1 MALETAGNY
10 PIYFAATEDNT
21 VARWRPLVHWIMFIP
36 HNIIGN
42 VLSYAAFVCEVIS
55 WFAILIT
62 GKMPAGLANFI
73 IMAQRYNLRATG
85 FFLGLTEQYPPFEFS
100 TTPEDPGNYA
110 IRLDVRPELENRNR
124 LTVGLRIF
132 WLIPIAL
139 FTIVVYIGVSIVAL
153 IAWFAVLFTGKYPT
167 GMRDFVLKGFRLGQR
182 VSGYAALL
190 TDEYPPFELQ

>member
-1 MALETAGNY
+1 MALETAGTY

-21 VARWRPLVHWIMFIP
+21 VERWRPLAHWAMAIP
-36 HNIIGN
+36 HLIIAY
-42 VLSYAAFVCEVIS
+42 VLSYAALVCEVIS
-55 WFAILIT
+55 WFAILFT

-85 FFLGLTEQYPPFEFS
+85 FLLGLTEQYPPFEFA

-124 LTVGLRIF
+124 LTVGLRF
-132 WLIPIAL
+132 LWVIPILL
-139 FTIVVYIGVSIVAL
+139 FLMIVYIGAAVVAF
-153 IAWFAVLFTGKYPT
+153 IAWFAVLFTGTYPV
-167 GMRDFVLKGFRLGQR
+167 GMRDFVLKFFRLGQR
-182 VSGYAALL
+182 VSGYGALL